1 MIDGEIDII
10 SSERIENINISS
22 QVGNLIN
29 SVGKGIIFLFVP
41 HTTAGIFVN
50 ESADPAVSLDI
61 NKKLADLIPYG
72 AGYRHMEGNS
82 DSHIKSIIVGNQLFV
97 FFEKGKL
104 KLGTWGGIFFAEF
117 DGPRRRKL
125 YYQIQL

>member
-1 MIDGEIDII
+1 VIDGEIDII
-10 SSERIENINISS
+10 SSDRIETINITSRIE
-22 QVGNLIN
+22 QLID
-29 SVGKGIIFLFVP
+29 SEKGIIFLYVP
-41 HTTAGIFVN
+41 HTTAGIFIN
-50 ESADPAVSLDI
+50 ESADPDVCLDV
-61 NKKLADLIPYG
+61 NRKLSELVPYG

-97 FFEKGKL
+97 FFERGKL

-125 YYQIQL
+125 YYQIRD